1 MARPRIGIALGSG
14 SARGWAH
21 IGVLRALREEAGVE
35 PDVVCGTSIGAVV
48 GAAFV
53 TGQLGRLEQWARSIR
68 FFDIV
73 SLMDVSR
80 VRGGFIGGTRL
91 LKVFRSLHT
100 EARIEDLRQPF
111 AAVATDFITGREVW
125 LQKGPLLDAV
135 RASMSLPGLL
145 PPFKLGEQW
154 LLDGGLV
161 NPVPVSVCRALGADV
176 VLAVNLNSDLTAR
189 NLLPT
194 APVSRHLPGL
204 TELARPALKR
214 SRGKRAAALAAQLR
228 DTTGFLATQ
237 LRSRRTPGPSFFEV
251 LTGALYIMQ
260 DRITRSRMAGDPPD
274 VMFTPRLA
282 HIRLLD
288 FDHADE
294 VIAEGRACVAA
305 MLPAV
310 RRALALAETPP
321 AL

>member
-1 MARPRIGIALGSG
+1 MARPCIGIALGSG

-21 IGVLRALREEAGVE
+21 IGVLRALRDEAGVE

-53 TGQLGRLEQWARSIR
+53 TGQLGRLEQW
-68 FFDIV
+68 
-73 SLMDVSR
+73 
-80 VRGGFIGGTRL
+80 RGGFIGGTRL

-100 EARIEDLRQPF
+100 DARIEDLRQPF

-125 LQKGPLLDAV
+125 LQKGLVLDAV

-161 NPVPVSVCRALGADV
+161 NPVPVSVCRALGADI
-176 VLAVNLNSDLTAR
+176 VLAVNLNSDLTTR
-189 NLLPT
+189 NVLGPPP
-194 APVSRHLPGL
+194 APRHLPGL

-214 SRGKRAAALAAQLR
+214 SRGKRTATLAAQLR
-228 DTTGFLATQ
+228 GTTGFLATQ
-237 LRSRRTPGPSFFEV
+237 LRNRRAPGPSFFEV

-310 RRALALAETPP
+310 RRALALAGTPS
-321 AL
+321 AF